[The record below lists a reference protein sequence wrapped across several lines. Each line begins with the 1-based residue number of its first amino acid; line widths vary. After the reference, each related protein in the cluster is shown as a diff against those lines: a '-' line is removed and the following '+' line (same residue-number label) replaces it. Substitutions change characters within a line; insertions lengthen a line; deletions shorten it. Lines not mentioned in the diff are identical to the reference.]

1 MQETMINLTIVT
13 IVGNL
18 ALLTAWAAGG
28 IVWQM
33 VKAWKEN

>member
-1 MQETMINLTIVT
+1 MHETIFNLTIVT

-18 ALLTAWAAGG
+18 ALIGAWAAGG

-33 VKAWKEN
+33 AKAWKEK